1 MKVAYAILAFT
12 ILTTAILL
20 KDSDHGSKQAF
31 SDSIRVAGNF
41 AKR

>member
-1 MKVAYAILAFT
+1 MKLAYAILALT
-12 ILTTAILL
+12 ILSGVILL
-20 KDSDHGSKQAF
+20 KDSDHGSQQAF